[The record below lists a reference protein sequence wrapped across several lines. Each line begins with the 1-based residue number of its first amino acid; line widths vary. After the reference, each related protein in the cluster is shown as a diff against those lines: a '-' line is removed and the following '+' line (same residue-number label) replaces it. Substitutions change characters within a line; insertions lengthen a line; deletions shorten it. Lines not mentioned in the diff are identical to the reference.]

1 MDTVLNIIMNPVKAF
16 KQLKTE
22 EKFPLAALII
32 LLTLALVHLILN
44 VPIGAKAQE
53 TVMAGMSSLS
63 DEQKDMALQMTHKL
77 RYLTALGGF
86 IMYAVILFIHAL
98 LLFVTAWIFKAQL
111 TYGKALRLIIYCM
124 IISIIGALV
133 NTALVYIHGIDNL
146 TGINDAMLMG
156 LNRLTTVE
164 KVGLPLYTFLST
176 INPFEI
182 WYVILLVIG
191 VKIFTDSAWSK
202 AFLIS
207 IIFWLIVVLFPV
219 LSTYFSQT
227 IMASK
232 GIHIS

>member
-1 MDTVLNIIMNPVKAF
+1 MDTVFNLITNPFKAF
-16 KQLKTE
+16 TQLKNE
-22 EKFPLAALII
+22 EKFPVTALII
-32 LLTLALVHLILN
+32 LLVLAFIHLILN
-44 VPIGAKAQE
+44 VPIGAKTQE

-77 RYLTALGGF
+77 RYLMVLGGF
-86 IMYAVILFIHAL
+86 IMYAVILFIQAL
-98 LLFVTAWIFKAQL
+98 LLFVIAWIFKAQL

-133 NTALVYIHGIDNL
+133 NTALVYFHGIDNL
-146 TGINDAMLMG
+146 TGVYDSMRIG

-164 KVGLPLYTFLST
+164 QVGAPLYTFLSN

-202 AFLIS
+202 ALLIS

-219 LSTYFSQT
+219 MSTYFSQT